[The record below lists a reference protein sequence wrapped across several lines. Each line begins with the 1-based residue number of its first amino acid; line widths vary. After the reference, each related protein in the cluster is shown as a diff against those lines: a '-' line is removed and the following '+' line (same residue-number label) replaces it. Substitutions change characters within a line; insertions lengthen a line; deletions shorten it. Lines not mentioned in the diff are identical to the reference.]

1 MTKDVLHSDDS
12 GMENSVSI
20 VVVNYNA
27 GKLLE
32 PCIDL
37 SLQQAGE
44 VILVDNAS
52 ADRSMDEVARR
63 FGGNSRLRVIRNPA
77 NLGFATACNIGAYAA
92 SGQFVLFLNPDAA
105 LEEGAV
111 SQLRLALDADP
122 KAGMAGGLLLDVKG
136 KEQGGGRRAVPTPWR
151 SLVRVFHLS
160 RFADRWPKLF
170 AGFDL
175 HKQPLP
181 DGSIEVEA
189 ISGACT
195 MVKRHAMQDVG
206 PWDEMYF
213 LHCEDLDLCM
223 RYRQKGWTVL
233 FVPGALIVHHRGAC
247 SRSRP
252 LFVEWHKHH
261 GMLRFYRKFFRRQYP
276 GALMWLVTLGVWL
289 RFCAVVAYIGLR
301 GIGRKFIG
309 ERNG

>member
-1 MTKDVLHSDDS
+1 MIMPTLRPTDS
-12 GMENSVSI
+12 GMKGAVSI
-20 VVVNYNA
+20 VTVNYNA
-27 GKLLE
+27 GALLE
-32 PCIDL
+32 HCIEL
-37 SLQQAGE
+37 GLQQAEE

-52 ADRSMDEVARR
+52 VDGSMEVVTLR
-63 FGGNSRLRVIRNPA
+63 FGGDSRLRVIRNTA
-77 NLGFATACNIGAYAA
+77 NLGFAAACNIGAKVA
-92 SGQFVLFLNPDAA
+92 SGQYVLFMNPDCA

-111 SQLRLALDADP
+111 SQLRLALDSDA
-122 KAGMAGGLLLDVKG
+122 KAGMAGGLLLDLSG

-160 RFADRWPKLF
+160 RFANRWPKLF

-181 DGSIEVEA
+181 DGPIQVEA
-189 ISGACT
+189 ISGACA
-195 MVKRHAMQDVG
+195 MVNRHAMQDVG
-206 PWDEMYF
+206 PWDEQYF

-223 RYRQKGWTVL
+223 RYRQKGWTIL
-233 FVPGALIVHHRGAC
+233 FVPGARIIHHRGAC

-261 GMLRFYRKFFRRQYP
+261 GMMRFYRKFFRHQYP

-289 RFCAVVAYIGLR
+289 RFCAVVAHIGAHGVALR
-301 GIGRKFIG
+301 LIGK
-309 ERNG
+309 RNE